1 METEGSHNVVVEA
14 TPRFAPEHSDPKQ
27 GRWIFIYRIRI
38 ENQSE
43 GPIRVLV
50 RHWEIVDADGDK
62 NIIDDEGV
70 VGCQPRLDPGETF
83 EYESFCALPTEW
95 GTMEGHYMAEDRYGQ
110 PMQVQIP
117 RMHLHPSLLGGGFEE
132 MEPWIGFTWLQIIF
146 IASDRSSFWVHL
158 TQLSIS

>member
-1 METEGSHNVVVEA
+1 M
-14 TPRFAPEHSDPKQ
+14 
-27 GRWIFIYRIRI
+27 
-38 ENQSE
+38 
-43 GPIRVLV
+43 PIRVLV

-62 NIIDDEGV
+62 NIIDDKGV

-117 RMHLHPSLLGGGFEE
+117 RMHLHP
-132 MEPWIGFTWLQIIF
+132 
-146 IASDRSSFWVHL
+146 
-158 TQLSIS
+158 

>member
-1 METEGSHNVVVEA
+1 MEIEGSHNVVVEA
-14 TPRFAPEHSDPKQ
+14 AYCPRTQRSKQ

-38 ENQSE
+38 DNQSE

-70 VGCQPRLDPGETF
+70 VGCQPRLDPGESF
-83 EYESFCALPTEW
+83 EYESFCALPTAW

-110 PMQVQIP
+110 PMQVHIP
-117 RMHLHPSLLGGGFEE
+117 RMHLHP
-132 MEPWIGFTWLQIIF
+132 
-146 IASDRSSFWVHL
+146 
-158 TQLSIS
+158 